1 MIELMEI
8 PDSILE
14 VLGEVRRLT
23 MPAQGCTSRLAVLET
38 ERGLFVL
45 KHTAEPLFMPWLAR
59 EAQVLHWL
67 AQTAPLAAALPVPHP
82 RAFVEDAAGVW
93 LLMDYLPGE
102 SLTEVLRRLPAGTR
116 APLLHRFGATLA
128 AIHATPPPPGMPL
141 QSAAAWLEGALE
153 TGALHL
159 REFPDTYDDPEL
171 PALLARLRRER
182 PAPVPA
188 TLIHGDFTTDN
199 VLIAEGRITGIID
212 WAGGAVGDP
221 RYDVALAF
229 DADAEEIALTADERA
244 AFYAGYGRAPLTE
257 FEQQY
262 FLDLYELF

>member
-1 MIELMEI
+1 MIDVMEL
-8 PDSILE
+8 PDSIVE
-14 VLGEVRRLT
+14 VLGAVRRLT
-23 MPAQGCTSRLAVLET
+23 LPNQGYTSQLAVLET
-38 ERGLFVL
+38 ERGMFVL

-59 EAQVLHWL
+59 EAQVLRWL
-67 AQTAPLAAALPVPHP
+67 AQTALPTP
-82 RAFVEDAAGVW
+82 RPYAFVEHPSGAW
-93 LLMDYLPGE
+93 LLMEYLPGE
-102 SLTEVLRRLPAGTR
+102 SLTEVLRRMAPGSR
-116 APLLHRFGATLA
+116 APLLYRFGATLA
-128 AIHATPPPPGMPL
+128 RIHATPPPPGMPV

-153 TGALHL
+153 TGAMHL

-229 DADAEEIALTADERA
+229 DAEAEEIALTAEERA

-257 FEQQY
+257 FEQRY
-262 FLDLYELF
+262 FLDLYEFF